1 MMDSS
6 KKSYI
11 KWLWALLLTGIIIW
25 AILTPY
31 PSLQL
36 QKFIDNI
43 HSMGA
48 ISMLL
53 FILCY
58 VVATVILIPG
68 LILTLGAGAI
78 FGIWK
83 GFLLVSIAST
93 IAASAA
99 FLLGRQ
105 LAGKW
110 FLSKIGHNSRMNALK
125 GAIESEGWK
134 IVILARLSPLIPYTM
149 LNYMFSLTSLR
160 FSHYVIASW
169 LGMIPVTFV
178 YVYIGSLGS
187 LGTNREKTTIE
198 WILIASGI
206 IATATGIFL
215 INRAASKEM
224 AKRLDGN

>member
-6 KKSYI
+6 KKNYI
-11 KWLWALLLTGIIIW
+11 KWLWALLLTSIIIW
-25 AILTPY
+25 AILNPY

-36 QKFIDNI
+36 QTFIDNI
-43 HSMGA
+43 QSIGP
-48 ISMLL
+48 ISILL

-58 VVATVILIPG
+58 VAATVILIPG
-68 LILTLGAGAI
+68 LILTLGAGAV
-78 FGIWK
+78 FGVWK

-93 IAASAA
+93 IAASTA

-110 FLSKIGHNSRMNALK
+110 LLSKIRQNSRMNALK
-125 GAIESEGWK
+125 DAIEIEGWK

-169 LGMIPVTFV
+169 LGMIPATLV
-178 YVYIGSLGS
+178 YVYLGSLGS
-187 LGTNREKTTIE
+187 LGADREITAIE
-198 WILIASGI
+198 WILIATGI
-206 IATATGIFL
+206 IATTTGIIL
-215 INRAASKEM
+215 ISRAASKEM
-224 AKRLDGN
+224 AKRLEGN